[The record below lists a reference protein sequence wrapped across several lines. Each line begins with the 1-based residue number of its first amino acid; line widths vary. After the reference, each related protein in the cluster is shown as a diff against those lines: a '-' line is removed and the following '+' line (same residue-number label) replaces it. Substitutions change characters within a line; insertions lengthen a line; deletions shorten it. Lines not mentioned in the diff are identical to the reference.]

1 MRADHQAVNIALWI
15 VQGLLALVYL
25 AAGGLKIVRPREK
38 LVASGNFDW
47 MKDSSDAGVKAVGL
61 VEIVGALGVILPW
74 LTGIASILT
83 PIAAI
88 GLVVVQIGALRV
100 HLVRNERQPLPVN
113 LLLLL
118 LAAFVAVGRIFG

>member
-1 MRADHQAVNIALWI
+1 LGNTVNIALSI

-25 AAGGLKIVRPREK
+25 AAGGLKVVRRREQ

-61 VEIVGALGVILPW
+61 VEILGALGVILPW

-88 GLVVVQIGALRV
+88 GLVAVQIGALRV
-100 HLVRNERQPLPVN
+100 HLVRNERQPLPANV
-113 LLLLL
+113 LLLL
-118 LAAFVAVGRIFG
+118 LAAFVAVGRFLG